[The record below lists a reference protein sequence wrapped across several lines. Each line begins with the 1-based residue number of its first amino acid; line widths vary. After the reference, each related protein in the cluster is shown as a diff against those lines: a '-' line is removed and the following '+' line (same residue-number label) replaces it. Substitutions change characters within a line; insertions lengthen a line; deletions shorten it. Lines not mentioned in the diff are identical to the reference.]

1 MSKITEALSKLDPN
15 NDNHWTSDGLPRIDT
30 VKMLAGNPALTRE
43 MITAEVP
50 NFSRQIALVAATQA
64 AAGVTNTPAVETP
77 PMPPVVE
84 TPAVK
89 TPKEQETVIENV
101 VKDYEKLIAEAQD
114 ELQAAITAREE
125 AQVLVSKKQN
135 ALDDLI
141 NERHVSGQAEHP
153 MSAIS
158 GYLASQQTVLQER
171 ARRHAVLVESGVT
184 LNDIRALIPQRAP
197 LDIALSSKKK

>member
-50 NFSRQIALVAATQA
+50 NFSRQTAVVAATQS
-64 AAGVTNTPAVETP
+64 AAGATNTPAAETP
-77 PMPPVVE
+77 VVPPATE
-84 TPAVK
+84 TAPQ
-89 TPKEQETVIENV
+89 EQTQVATAENV
-101 VKDYEKLIAEAQD
+101 VKDYDQLITQAQD

-125 AQVLVSKKQN
+125 AQIVVSEKQN

-141 NERHVSGQAEHP
+141 NERHAAGAAEHP
-153 MSAIS
+153 MDAIS
-158 GYLASQQTVLQER
+158 GYLQSQQGVLQER

-184 LNDIRALIPQRAP
+184 LQDIQGLIPQRAP
-197 LDIALSSKKK
+197 LDVALSSKKK

>member
-50 NFSRQIALVAATQA
+50 NFSRQTAVVAATQS
-64 AAGVTNTPAVETP
+64 AAGATNTPAAETTVAP
-77 PMPPVVE
+77 PATE
-84 TPAVK
+84 TAPQ
-89 TPKEQETVIENV
+89 EQTQVATAENV
-101 VKDYEKLIAEAQD
+101 VKDYDQLMAQAQD

-125 AQVLVSKKQN
+125 AQVIVSEKQN

-141 NERHVSGQAEHP
+141 NERYAAGASEHP
-153 MSAIS
+153 MDAIS
-158 GYLASQQTVLQER
+158 GYLASQQNVLQER

-184 LNDIRALIPQRAP
+184 LNDIQALIPQRAP
-197 LDIALSSKKK
+197 LDVALSSKKK